1 MSFVLGAW
9 CLVPMKSRANRNIL
23 KIKPY
28 IPGKPIEEVKRE
40 FGLKSVIKLASNENP
55 YGPSPKVLK
64 AIAQEAKSLNRY
76 PDGTCFA
83 LRQELSRRFKVGP
96 EQLVFG
102 CGSDETI
109 VLALRAFVNEG
120 DEVVMA
126 KPSFL
131 VYSIASTSVG
141 ATLREVPLKGL
152 RYDLVAMKQAINQKT
167 KIVFIGNPD
176 NPSGQ
181 YPTKAE
187 IAEFLDG
194 FPEDVLVF
202 FDEAYF
208 EFAASQ
214 KDYADTL
221 ALLKTRKNI
230 IVARTFSKIYGL
242 AGLRIGYAIAS
253 SEVADLMNR
262 AREPFNVTSLAQVA
276 AIAAF
281 KDGAYY
287 KRILKELDRERS
299 RVCRELEKMGVEVSQ
314 GATNFIQVKVPRD
327 SREISLALLKKGV
340 IIRDMSVWG
349 LENYIRVTIGT
360 PSENAKFLKALKDVL

>member
-1 MSFVLGAW
+1 
-9 CLVPMKSRANRNIL
+9 MKSRANKNIL

-28 IPGKPIEEVKRE
+28 VPGKPIEDVKRD
-40 FGLKSVIKLASNENP
+40 FGLKNVIKLASNENP

-76 PDGTCFA
+76 PDGSCFL
-83 LRQELSRRFKVGP
+83 LRQELSKRFKVSP

-131 VYSIASTSVG
+131 VYSIASTAVG

-152 RYDLVAMKQAINQKT
+152 RYDLPAMKQAVSSKT

-181 YPTKAE
+181 YPTKIE
-187 IAEFLDG
+187 ISEFLNG
-194 FPEDVLVF
+194 FPDEVLVF

-208 EFAASQ
+208 EFASSQ

-262 AREPFNVTSLAQVA
+262 VREPFNVTSLAQVA
-276 AIAAF
+276 AMAAL
-281 KDGAYY
+281 KDSAYY
-287 KRILKELDRERS
+287 KRILKELDRERE
-299 RVCRELEKMGVEVSQ
+299 RVCKALGELGVEVSQ
-314 GATNFIQVKVPRD
+314 GCTNFIQVKVPRD
-327 SREISLALLKKGV
+327 SREIALALMKKGV

-349 LENYIRVTIGT
+349 LENYIRVTIGRPT
-360 PSENAKFLKALKDVL
+360 ENGKFLKALREVLQKA